1 MRTLP
6 TAVLVTLTVVTVAI
20 VPRVNAQQ
28 PADSAARRQQRTADS
43 LATALRALEARLD
56 SLSRGPVSAPEPP
69 AQPAPQARAAGAYM
83 NVSFVGLTDFGWST
97 TRDIASLQR
106 GDHDPKVRGFSIPNG
121 ELALDGT
128 VDPYFKGFSNIVYK
142 LDSHGE
148 TGVELEEM
156 YFITTSLPLNLQLKG
171 GQFFTE
177 FGRQNPQH
185 PHSWGFVDQPLV
197 LSRMFGPEGL
207 RSQGARLSWLLPTS
221 FYTEA
226 MLTVANSAGGT
237 AFSFRSDESSAIHG
251 GVALDAPVRGPKDLL
266 IAPRIATSFELSS
279 TQTVLAGVSA
289 AFGPNNS
296 GAASRT
302 TVMGADVYWKWK
314 SPTAHQGFPFVS
326 FTSEVMF
333 RRYGAAARASAEN
346 PAVQLP
352 AETLHDR
359 GMYGELLYG
368 IKPRVV
374 VGFRG
379 EFASGDFA
387 SFTSDLRTDR
397 YRFSPN
403 LTWYPSEFSKFRIQ
417 YNYDHRTGLGVD
429 HSLWM
434 QFEFLLGAHA
444 AHKF

>member
-1 MRTLP
+1 MRTLL
-6 TAVLVTLTVVTVAI
+6 TAVLVALTGVTAAATQ
-20 VPRVNAQQ
+20 RLQAQT
-28 PADSAARRQQRTADS
+28 PADRAAQRQQRTADS
-43 LATALRALEARLD
+43 LAAAIRALEARMD
-56 SLSRGPVSAPEPP
+56 SLARGPLGMPQA
-69 AQPAPQARAAGAYM
+69 AAPAPQARAAGAYM
-83 NVSFVGLTDFGWST
+83 NVSFVGLSDFGWST

-106 GDHDPKVRGFSIPNG
+106 GDHDPQVRGFSIPNG

-142 LDSHGE
+142 LNSKGE

-156 YFITTSLPLNLQLKG
+156 YFITTSLPGNLQLKG

-185 PHSWGFVDQPLV
+185 PHSWAFVDQPLV
-197 LSRMFGPEGL
+197 LNRVFGPDGL
-207 RSQGARLSWLLPTS
+207 RSQGARLSWLVPTS
-221 FYTEA
+221 WYTEA
-226 MLTVANSAGGT
+226 MVTVANSAGGT
-237 AFSFRSDESSAIHG
+237 TFSFRSDESSQIHG
-251 GVALDAPVRGPKDLL
+251 GQVVDRPVRGPRDLL
-266 IAPRIATSFELSS
+266 IVPRIATSFEVS
-279 TQTVLAGVSA
+279 TDQTLLVGVSA
-289 AFGPNNS
+289 ALGPNNS
-296 GAASRT
+296 GSDART
-302 TVMGADVYWKWK
+302 AVFGTDIYWKWK

-326 FTSEVMF
+326 FQSEVMF
-333 RRYGAAARASAEN
+333 RRYGAAARASAAD

-352 AETLHDR
+352 SEILHDR
-359 GMYGELLYG
+359 GMYSELLYG

-374 VGFRG
+374 AGFRG
-379 EFASGDFA
+379 EFAGGNPAAFS
-387 SFTSDLRTDR
+387 SDLRTNR

-417 YNYDHRTGLGVD
+417 YNYDHRTGLGAD